1 MKILNKSSTRICTV
15 SLTSKISRRFRKL
28 KNDKEQTYIAGG
40 RAIKI
45 K

>member
-1 MKILNKSSTRICTV
+1 MKILNKSSTRIYTV